1 VEESEL
7 YNLLET
13 AGDAAFVVD
22 QQGQILYWSRKAEDL
37 LGFREEQVVTKNCA
51 DVLAGCDE
59 ADAPVCCRD
68 CRVLDM
74 ARKSGAAAAYDL
86 KAATASGGHKWLNIS
101 IVLARVNRGR
111 TSLVIH
117 LMRDIEERKR
127 LEVVTKD
134 ILVGVGRLT
143 GQQADRVLQR
153 GRPESPAFDLTTR
166 EKTILQALA
175 LGRNPSAIAGQLH
188 ISQVTVRNHIQH
200 SLSKLQCHSR
210 LEAVMRATREGLI

>member
-1 VEESEL
+1 MKESEL

-22 QQGQILYWSRKAEDL
+22 QQGQILYWSRKAEEL
-37 LGFREEQVVTKNCA
+37 LGFAKEQVVMKNCA

-59 ADAPVCCRD
+59 AGAPVCCRD
-68 CRVLDM
+68 CRVLEM

-86 KAATASGGHKWLNIS
+86 KAATVSGGHKWLNIS
-101 IVLARVNRGR
+101 IALARVNSGR
-111 TSLVIH
+111 TPVVVDLI
-117 LMRDIEERKR
+117 RDIEERKR

-134 ILVGVGRLT
+134 ILVGIGRLT

-153 GRPESPAFDLTTR
+153 GRPESPAFDLTAR

-175 LGRNPSAIAGQLH
+175 LGRDPSAIAGQLH
-188 ISQVTVRNHIQH
+188 ISRATVRNHIQH
-200 SLSKLQCHSR
+200 ILGKLQCHSR
-210 LEAVMRATREGLI
+210 LEAVMRASREGLI